1 MNRFVL
7 IFLKNLIRLP
17 GVYAKLCHY
26 AKHNEDYDEQFM
38 FQHISHMMRL
48 AVKGGN
54 IDLKVYGQENIP
66 TENGFMMYANH
77 QGLFDVVAIPATYE
91 GPLSVVYKKEL
102 KETPILKQIYAITR
116 SFAMDREDVRQ
127 SLTVIQAVTEE
138 VKKGRNYLIFPEGTR
153 SKNGNSMGPFHGG
166 SFRCAVKA
174 KCPIVPIALI
184 DSWKVFD
191 QKGCKRVTVQIHYLK
206 PIKYEEY
213 KDLKSTEVA
222 DLVKN
227 RIQEAINENIL

>member
-153 SKNGNSMGPFHGG
+153 SKNGNSMGTFHGG
-166 SFRCAVKA
+166 SFRCAIKA

-206 PIKYEEY
+206 PIEYEEY